1 MKKKQLQSSLLL
13 LLTAMIWGTAF
24 VAQSVAM
31 DYVEPF
37 TFNAIR
43 FLLGGVVLLPL
54 IALRSRRECG
64 AETGDKKLLWKGG
77 ILCGIVLCIASAFQ
91 QLGIQGTTVGKTG
104 FITAL
109 YIVLVPVF
117 GVFLHKK
124 AGIRL
129 WLSVLVA
136 IFGLYLLCMNAE
148 HFSINH
154 YDVILLLCAA
164 SFAVQILC
172 VDHFS
177 PKVDPV
183 KLSCIQFLVCS
194 LLSFLMMVLTE
205 HPSMAAVM
213 TAWQPIL
220 YAGILSCGVA
230 YTLQVVAQTSLNPV
244 IASLI
249 MSLESVISAIAGWLV
264 LGQHL
269 SGREIAGCVVM
280 FAAIILAQLPS
291 KTAK

>member
-24 VAQSVAM
+24 VAQTSGAGAVGT
-31 DYVEPF
+31 F
-37 TFNAIR
+37 TFNAARSIVGAL
-43 FLLGGVVLLPL
+43 FLPVVIIIKNVLLLPL
-54 IALRSRRECG
+54 IALRSRRERG
-64 AETGDKKLLWKGG
+64 TETGDKKLLWKGG

-213 TAWQPIL
+213 TAWLFRCMPS
-220 YAGILSCGVA
+220 AREA
-230 YTLQVVAQTSLNPV
+230 ATSPAFMK
-244 IASLI
+244 IR
-249 MSLESVISAIAGWLV
+249 ISSTRL
-264 LGQHL
+264 
-269 SGREIAGCVVM
+269 
-280 FAAIILAQLPS
+280 
-291 KTAK
+291 

>member
-31 DYVEPF
+31 DYIEPF

-54 IALRSRRECG
+54 IALQSRKERS

-136 IFGLYLLCMNAE
+136 IFGLYLLCMNTE

-230 YTLQVVAQTSLNPV
+230 YTLQVVAQTNLNPV

-280 FAAIILAQLPS
+280 FVAIILAQLPS